1 MMLDVA
7 IEADPEWDSSAGW
20 DGLIRTAAEAA
31 IFESAYPQ
39 LAGSARNFELSVRL
53 TGDDEVRA
61 LNAQWRGKDKP
72 TNILSFPQLD
82 PRQLENAAESGPE
95 LMLGDL
101 VLARG
106 VCEREA
112 GEKAI
117 PIERHAAHLIV
128 HGTLHLLG
136 YDHQD
141 EQSAIDMES
150 REVRALA
157 RLGISDP
164 TPRAGTRDMAT
175 RNDDNGS
182 RLWRGMRAL
191 IFGDEETT
199 LRDQIE
205 EAMDEA
211 DETGAVAGDL
221 SPHERQMLRNLLHFG
236 DETAGDIS
244 VTRGDIVSV
253 PATIAFDDLVK
264 AFAEAEHSR
273 LPVYGDSLDEIVG
286 MVHIKDLFAALID
299 ETRDRSINALMRMPL
314 FVPESMGVIDL
325 LARMRAE
332 RIHLAIVV
340 DEFGGTEGLVTI
352 EDVVEEIVGEIE
364 DEHDIE
370 AAGLLTRL
378 DDGVWEADARVELE
392 ELAEAVDARF
402 RGEDDDVDTLGGLVF
417 LLAGHIPARG
427 ETVIH
432 PSGWRL
438 EAVDSDPRRILR
450 VRLHAPE
457 AETEAG

>member
-1 MMLDVA
+1 
-7 IEADPEWDSSAGW
+7 
-20 DGLIRTAAEAA
+20 
-31 IFESAYPQ
+31 
-39 LAGSARNFELSVRL
+39 
-53 TGDDEVRA
+53 
-61 LNAQWRGKDKP
+61 
-72 TNILSFPQLD
+72 
-82 PRQLENAAESGPE
+82 
-95 LMLGDL
+95 
-101 VLARG
+101 
-106 VCEREA
+106 
-112 GEKAI
+112 
-117 PIERHAAHLIV
+117 
-128 HGTLHLLG
+128 
-136 YDHQD
+136 
-141 EQSAIDMES
+141 
-150 REVRALA
+150 
-157 RLGISDP
+157 
-164 TPRAGTRDMAT
+164 MAT